1 MKVTFDHQVDEAVNI
16 STFYFKTEKPVR
28 YTAGQFVEL
37 TLNHENPDE
46 RGIKRK
52 FTLSSSPTEPLLS
65 ITTKFTEQG
74 GSSFKTALRALT
86 PGTEVSIS
94 DPMGDFVLPK
104 LIQTPL
110 IFIAGGIGITPFRSI
125 FSWLADTAEPR
136 PIHFFYA
143 VRNEEEIVFQP
154 ILDRAG
160 VQTTIVVSQPTAAW
174 GGVSGQL
181 TAELI
186 LGLEKPTDDTLFY
199 IAGPGQMVES
209 LSKDLQSSGIQQS
222 QLVSDSFHKYDAI

>member
-1 MKVTFDHQVDEAVNI
+1 MRVIFDHRVDEAANI
-16 STFYFKTEKPVR
+16 STFYFKSEQPVR

-37 TLNHENPDE
+37 TLVHENPDD
-46 RGIKRK
+46 RGVRRK

-65 ITTKFTEQG
+65 ITTKFPEQA
-74 GSSFKTALRALT
+74 GSSFKSALRALV
-86 PGTEVSIS
+86 PGTAVTIS
-94 DPMGDFVLPK
+94 EPMGDFVLPK

-125 FSWLADTAEPR
+125 FSWLADTTEPR

-143 VRNEEEIVFQP
+143 VRSEDEIVFQP
-154 ILDRAG
+154 VLDRVG

-174 GGVSGQL
+174 GGERGTM

-186 LGLEKPTDDTLFY
+186 LGLEKPTDETLVY
-199 IAGPGQMVES
+199 ISGPEPMVDD
-209 LSKDLQSSGIQQS
+209 LSKDLLAAGLKTS
-222 QLVSDSFHKYDAI
+222 QLVSDGFHNYDAI